1 LRTNKID
8 FFFDIV
14 FSVLLFS
21 LSFSIAIPNI
31 LLGILIILFFLKNK
45 RVLFTPVYIK
55 LLSLFCLFL
64 ILKAIFFN
72 SLLENIII
80 YKFLLVLLIVSVL
93 IFNIK
98 NVRTV
103 IKGYVFGVFL
113 GVIISSIKISL
124 YYFRFKTLPFGNTSE
139 VQNLILIHRP
149 YFGFMCL
156 LAIVLIIFLLSKI
169 NSTKEKIVYI
179 LMTILILFFLNIIV
193 ARLSLL
199 LSFLYLIIS
208 VLMFLALNKTQ
219 LVLSLFFLSLLFLTV
234 FRLNKNLKNRLHL
247 KNTYTETI
255 NVLRN
260 QEPRFVIWDCVI
272 NQINNK
278 DFNGYFGYENRKT
291 IQNNLNDCYNS
302 SISNVSKKEY
312 YSITKFNSHNQFF
325 DIFLDGGVVGT
336 FLFLILFIFS
346 MYSFRNN
353 FDAIFILFSFL
364 LFLVFENIFQRQI
377 GTYLFGIFIP
387 LFHKIIT
394 SEE

>member
-1 LRTNKID
+1 MRTNKID

-31 LLGILIILFFLKNK
+31 LLGILLILFFFKKK
-45 RVLFTPVYIK
+45 RVMFATVYIK

-64 ILKAIFFN
+64 ILKALFFN
-72 SLLENIII
+72 SLLENIIN
-80 YKFLLVLLIVSVL
+80 YKFLLVLLIVSIL

-98 NVRTV
+98 NSRIV

-113 GVIISSIKISL
+113 GVIISSIKISF

-139 VQNLILIHRP
+139 VQNLIPIHRP

-156 LAIVLIIFLLSKI
+156 LAIVLIMFLFGKI
-169 NSTKEKIVYI
+169 NSKKEKIIYI
-179 LMTILILFFLNIIV
+179 LMAILILFFLNIIV

-208 VLMFLALNKTQ
+208 VLIFLALNKTK
-219 LVLSLFFLSLLFLTV
+219 LVVSLFFLSLLFLTI
-234 FRLNKNLKNRLHL
+234 FSLNENLKNRFHL
-247 KNTYTETI
+247 KNSYIETI

-260 QEPRFVIWDCVI
+260 QEPRFVIWNCVI
-272 NQINNK
+272 SQINNK
-278 DFNGYFGYENRKT
+278 DFNCYFGYENRKT

-312 YSITKFNSHNQFF
+312 YLITKFNTHNQFF
-325 DIFLDGGVVGT
+325 DIFLDGGVVGI
-336 FLFLILFIFS
+336 FLFLIIFIFS
-346 MYSFRNN
+346 SHIFRNN
-353 FDAIFILFSFL
+353 FDAIFILFSFS
-364 LFLVFENIFQRQI
+364 LFLVVENLLQRQL
-377 GTYLFGIFIP
+377 GAYLLGIFIP

-394 SEE
+394 TEE

>member
-1 LRTNKID
+1 MRTNKID

-278 DFNGYFGYENRKT
+278 DFNGYFGYEN
-291 IQNNLNDCYNS
+291 
-302 SISNVSKKEY
+302 
-312 YSITKFNSHNQFF
+312 
-325 DIFLDGGVVGT
+325 
-336 FLFLILFIFS
+336 
-346 MYSFRNN
+346 
-353 FDAIFILFSFL
+353 
-364 LFLVFENIFQRQI
+364 
-377 GTYLFGIFIP
+377 
-387 LFHKIIT
+387 IIH
-394 SEE
+394 

>member
-1 LRTNKID
+1 MRTNKID